1 MQKYRSRRTR
11 KKKQQPLKIKTK
23 ELEAPR
29 ERILKSAVVD
39 TVKFAKMTV
48 NGNGNGHLT
57 DMERVFPES
66 HIPLAEADPE
76 MHAIIQD
83 EKKRQW

>member
-1 MQKYRSRRTR
+1 V
-11 KKKQQPLKIKTK
+11 L
-23 ELEAPR
+23 
-29 ERILKSAVVD
+29 D
-39 TVKFAKMTV
+39 TLNISNMTV
-48 NGNGNGHLT
+48 NGNGNGHLA

-76 MHAIIQD
+76 VHAIIQD